1 MVGSH
6 YRRLRGDPSP
16 GLAPGPKGMAEPGQ
30 EPYQDDFGQHS
41 CPRVT
46 GLSSY
51 NNRTRVSYPR
61 CSSPLMELVIC
72 STPSTD
78 HQRGWSQVSLES
90 FHPTG
95 PPLLSLC
102 SRLAPSASILSS
114 SFYPS
119 EKAEET
125 LKKSIQPNGKPG
137 VGEGATYLLPSISKV
152 WGRAQ
157 RNGPQEPS
165 GTPIPLA
172 SLTTH
177 HHYTQH
183 WRNWGSHKEE
193 AFHHLP

>member
-1 MVGSH
+1 MVT
-6 YRRLRGDPSP
+6 
-16 GLAPGPKGMAEPGQ
+16 E
-30 EPYQDDFGQHS
+30 
-41 CPRVT
+41 
-46 GLSSY
+46 LSSY

-90 FHPTG
+90 FHPKG

-125 LKKSIQPNGKPG
+125 LEKSIQPNGKPG

-172 SLTTH
+172 SLI
-177 HHYTQH
+177 YTPPLH
-183 WRNWGSHKEE
+183 TALEE
-193 AFHHLP
+193 LGLPQGGGFPPSSLIHTLPPQLPGPLIGTPYSPSLPPLWL